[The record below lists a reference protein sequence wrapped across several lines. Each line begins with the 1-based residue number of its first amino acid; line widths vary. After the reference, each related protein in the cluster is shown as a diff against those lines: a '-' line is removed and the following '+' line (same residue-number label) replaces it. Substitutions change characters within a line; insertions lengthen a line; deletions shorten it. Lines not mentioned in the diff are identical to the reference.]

1 MASLAAGSRTGRSYA
16 ATHRATL
23 RPDRSVRTY
32 SLWEHVISLV
42 APVVLGA
49 LTGLVL
55 GIMALTCLLAAYLYS

>member
-1 MASLAAGSRTGRSYA
+1 MASLTAAARTGHSHT

-55 GIMALTCLLAAYLYS
+55 GIMALTGLLAAYLYS